1 MELKKSISQ
10 WRLYVITDEELSHGR
25 SHVEIAK
32 AAILGGA
39 DVIQLRDKRAGSRNL
54 YETALQI
61 RKLTNEVGVQFI
73 VNDRLDIALA
83 VNADGLHVGQDDL
96 PTAVA
101 REYLGPRKILGV
113 SIRTVEEALLA
124 EKDGADYLG
133 AGPVFEARSTKADA
147 GEPRGIQLIR
157 NICSKI
163 ALPIVAIGGINHE
176 NISSVIEAGAQC
188 AAVISAVVS
197 AQNIADA
204 TRSLKNKIA
213 GAASR

>member
-1 MELKKSISQ
+1 MKPKKSISQ

-25 SHVEIAK
+25 SHVEIAR
-32 AAILGGA
+32 ATIAGGA
-39 DVIQLRDKRAGSRNL
+39 DVIQLRDKKAGSRNL

-61 RKLTNEVGVQFI
+61 RKLTDEVGVQFI

-83 VNADGLHVGQDDL
+83 VNADGLHVGQDDIPASL
-96 PTAVA
+96 AK
-101 REYLGPRKILGV
+101 EYLGQNKILGV
-113 SIRTVEEALLA
+113 SARTVEEALLA
-124 EKDGADYLG
+124 EKDGVDYLG

-147 GEPRGIQLIR
+147 GEPRGIQFIR
-157 NICSKI
+157 NIRSKI

-176 NISSVIEAGAQC
+176 NISSVFEAGAQC

-204 TRSLKNKIA
+204 TRSLKNKIP
-213 GAASR
+213 